1 MDSPTSAAIY
11 DSLLWCRWRWWQQP
25 FFQSTRIASL
35 FWCIFISISSWYT
48 LSLKENGILHHFIDS
63 FLFLLKKKR
72 GTNPTDSSWSASL
85 FWCISSIYYIIFLM
99 HSFSFLWNK
108 QGQVTLLHH
117 LCDSF
122 LLDLASLLWCISSYF
137 NENTTHLTDSLYLI
151 LHHIS
156 DASFSF
162 KVNRGCY
169 FIIFLMQFYS
179 LRWDWLIYHGITVF
193 FNGNS
198 GQQGISQDGYLFE
211 WGLFLLK
218 EWDGFIVR
226 KQNDRTVFLNEN
238 NCLF

>member
-1 MDSPTSAAIY
+1 MVAAVFLSIHKN
-11 DSLLWCRWRWWQQP
+11 
-25 FFQSTRIASL
+25 
-35 FWCIFISISSWYT
+35 CIT
-48 LSLKENGILHHFIDS
+48 ILMHFYIN
-63 FLFLLKKKR
+63 LFLMHSFFKRKWYFASSYWFLSASFEEKR

-108 QGQVTLLHH
+108 QGQVTFLHH

-137 NENTTHLTDSLYLI
+137 NENTTHLSDSLYLI

-198 GQQGISQDGYLFE
+198 GQQGIS
-211 WGLFLLK
+211 
-218 EWDGFIVR
+218 
-226 KQNDRTVFLNEN
+226 
-238 NCLF
+238 